1 MPAAHSNDMLL
12 RTRVLLRGTL
22 LAAAAHSAL
31 AQTCA
36 SYCHWDIKNCLVS
49 EQHCRGCDACV
60 AAAAKSG
67 PTDGCYSWCSAAQ
80 DHCAKEKAKCGGC
93 DFCGGQSA
101 PCSPKVGG
109 DREYLS
115 CEGWCSEVRP
125 PRTHTPPRAHAR
137 ARHLTH
143 LPPRRAV
150 GQGGPLQAVRLQGLR
165 LLRRQHRAAGRKA
178 RGGSVAA
185 AAAVAVAAA
194 GPRRRQVVLLRAPV
208 PRPAPGLLQWRRR

>member
-1 MPAAHSNDMLL
+1 MRERRRRRATSGTAQVPWSASTRDADWRCPPRTRNDMLL

-125 PRTHTPPRAHAR
+125 PRTHTPRVRA
-137 ARHLTH
+137 
-143 LPPRRAV
+143 
-150 GQGGPLQAVRLQGLR
+150 
-165 LLRRQHRAAGRKA
+165 
-178 RGGSVAA
+178 
-185 AAAVAVAAA
+185 
-194 GPRRRQVVLLRAPV
+194 
-208 PRPAPGLLQWRRR
+208 